1 MISVLFWKNGVII
14 LKNKMSKQ
22 FINFNGDIVPAEQAV
37 LTIANRGFKYGD
49 GLFES
54 MRLLKGELKFAELHS
69 ERIRK
74 GLKLLKMDSWSSVDT
89 WFIRE
94 KVEELVRRNK
104 TGPDARVRLTAFR
117 DGEGLYS
124 PSANSMGYVL
134 EAAKLSESS
143 YVLNERGLI
152 IDVFDEL
159 TKPVNILSN
168 SKTCNSLIYV
178 LAGIFK
184 NQNSLDEVM
193 ILNDKGFLCESMS
206 CNVFVVYDRKV
217 YTPALS
223 EGCIAGVMRQVVI
236 KLAKE
241 NGLELVE
248 AQIRPDIL
256 NEADEVFLTNA
267 ARGIQWV
274 MGYNGKRYF
283 TEVSR
288 FLNDKLNK
296 L

>member
-1 MISVLFWKNGVII
+1 
-14 LKNKMSKQ
+14 MSKQ
-22 FINFNGDIVPAEQAV
+22 FINFNGDILPADQQV

-54 MRLLKGELKFAELHS
+54 MRLLRGKLMFAELHA

-74 GLKLLKMDSWSSVDT
+74 GLKVLKMDSWSHIDS
-89 WFIRE
+89 WFLNE

-104 TGPDARVRLTAFR
+104 TGPDARIRLTAFR
-117 DGEGLYS
+117 NGEGLYN
-124 PSANSMGYVL
+124 PSANHMAFVL
-134 EAAKLSESS
+134 EATQLSDSL
-143 YVLNERGLI
+143 YKLNEKGLI
-152 IDVFDEL
+152 IDVFDEI

-168 SKTCNSLIYV
+168 LKTCNSLIYV

-184 NQNSLDEVM
+184 NQNSLDEV
-193 ILNDKGFLCESMS
+193 IVLNSNGFLCESMS
-206 CNVFVVYDRKV
+206 CNVFAVYDRKL

-241 NGLELVE
+241 NGIELIE
-248 AQIRPDIL
+248 AQISPDIL

-274 MGYNGKRYF
+274 MGYNSKRYF
-283 TEVSR
+283 NEVSR
-288 FLNDKLNK
+288 FLNEKLN
-296 L
+296 LL